1 MSFMTVED
9 LHIRLAEFHLDG
21 ISFDLEA
28 GDYLA
33 IIGPTGA
40 GKTILLES
48 IIGFW
53 KIEQGNIMLDGVDIT
68 TVLPENRQIGIVY
81 QDYALFPHFTVFQN
95 IAYGLK
101 KKDKTGLDERVKRM
115 AAALQIDHLLH
126 RKPTTLSGGEQQRA
140 ALARALI
147 VEPKLLLMDEPFSA
161 LDPGTRRATRLLLKE
176 AVSRNQTTV
185 IHITHDLE
193 DAWSLANKTAFF
205 REGTLLQFGLQE
217 DLFYRPCSRFIADFV
232 GASIFEGEVVENTD
246 DSSIIDFGYF
256 RLSTLDMV
264 ETGKQVR
271 VAIRPEDI
279 VIATSP
285 PPSDLSAQN
294 VLNTQLE
301 SFMDEGRTCLL
312 DLQIN
317 GTSICALLGK
327 STASR
332 MNLTVGDTLY
342 AIIKSANVRV
352 V

>member
-1 MSFMTVED
+1 MSFLTVED

-21 ISFDLEA
+21 ISFDLDA

-53 KIEQGNIMLDGVDIT
+53 EIERGTIRLDNVDIT
-68 TVLPENRQIGIVY
+68 TVLPENRRIGIVY

-95 IAYGLK
+95 IAYGLR
-101 KKDKTGLDERVKRM
+101 KKDKSRLTEKVKET
-115 AAALQIDHLLH
+115 AEALQIGHLLH

-161 LDPGTRRATRLLLKE
+161 LDPTTRRKTRQLLKE
-176 AVSRNQTTV
+176 AVNRNRTTV

-205 REGTLLQFGLQE
+205 REGALLQFGLQE
-217 DLFYRPCSRFIADFV
+217 ELFYRPCSKFIADFV
-232 GASIFEGEVVENTD
+232 GASIFEGEVETD
-246 DSSIIDFGYF
+246 TNGCSIIDFGHF
-256 RLSTLDMV
+256 CLSTLDMV
-264 ETGKQVR
+264 EIGQSVR
-271 VAIRPEDI
+271 VAVRPEDI
-279 VIATSP
+279 IVSKSLP
-285 PPSDLSAQN
+285 SSDLSAQN
-294 VLNTQLE
+294 VLETKLE
-301 SFMDEGRTCLL
+301 AINDEGRYCLL

-317 GTSICALLGK
+317 GTSICGLVGR
-327 STASR
+327 STIAR
-332 MNLTVGDTLY
+332 MNLKIGDTVF
-342 AIIKSANVRV
+342 AVIKSANVKV